1 MHAHSFVSDGINL
14 TPLDLVRTARSGVDS
29 SSPPSITV
37 ELSPA
42 AKQRV
47 LSSRAIVDAIV
58 RRGDLVYGITTGFGA
73 FKDRVIPPDELAQL
87 QVNLVMSHCVGVGD
101 PLPTEVVRAMM
112 LCRAHTL
119 SLGYSGISLPTLQ
132 LIYDMLNA
140 AVHPFVPTQG
150 SVGASGDLAPLSH
163 VALAMIGMGQVELHG
178 NLMPAAAALAAAHLT
193 PATLGPKEGVALSN
207 GTSLMS
213 ALLSL
218 ALIDS
223 NILCDTADVVGAMS
237 LEALQGVPAALD
249 PRIHAARGHAGQI
262 ASAANMRRLIQ
273 GSTLVW
279 GTTGLPDPTSP
290 AVRPA
295 PSIEETLRLG
305 KVQDVYSL
313 RCMPQVHGPA
323 REASSYVNGI
333 LTIELNSAN
342 DNPLIFSDLHS
353 PSDNSYS
360 VISGGNF
367 HGAPLSVAADFL
379 GIAISGLA
387 NISER
392 RQALLVDTKANG
404 GILPPFLTLHG
415 GVNSGFMMAQYTS
428 ASLASENKS
437 LAHPAS
443 VDTIPTSANA
453 EDHVS
458 MGPIAARHARAIVA
472 NTARVLAIE
481 ALMSAQAI
489 DLRLK
494 SDPTARLGKG
504 TRAAY
509 HLVRAHVPYLERDA
523 PLHPYIAACERL
535 VLSGSL
541 AAVLN
546 PEPAH

>member
-1 MHAHSFVSDGINL
+1 MHAHSFVSDGKNL
-14 TPLDLVRTARSGVDS
+14 TPMDLVRTARSGVD
-29 SSPPSITV
+29 PAHAPTVTV
-37 ELSPA
+37 ELSATAKERVA
-42 AKQRV
+42 A
-47 LSSRAIVDAIV
+47 SRAIVDAIV
-58 RRGDLVYGITTGFGA
+58 KRGDLVYGITTGFGA
-73 FKDRVIPPDELAQL
+73 FKDRVIPAVELAQL
-87 QVNLVMSHCVGVGD
+87 QVNLVMSHCVGVGA
-101 PLPTEVVRAMM
+101 PLPAEVVRAMM

-119 SLGYSGISLPTLQ
+119 SLGYSGISLSTLQ

-140 AVHPFVPTQG
+140 GIHPLVPTQG

-163 VALAMIGMGQVELHG
+163 VALAMLGMGEVEWRG
-178 NLMPAAAALAAAHLT
+178 RWMPAAEALAAANLT

-218 ALIDS
+218 ALVDS
-223 NILCDTADVVGAMS
+223 DTLCDTADVVGAMS

-249 PRIHAARGHAGQI
+249 ARIHAARGHAGQVT
-262 ASAANMRRLIQ
+262 SAANIRRLIN
-273 GSTLVW
+273 GSTLTW
-279 GTTGLPDPTSP
+279 GTAD
-290 AVRPA
+290 AV
-295 PSIEETLRLG
+295 ETLRLG

-323 REASSYVNGI
+323 REASSYVKGI
-333 LTIELNSAN
+333 LSIELNSAN
-342 DNPLIFSDLHS
+342 DNPLIFRDNGMAE
-353 PSDNSYS
+353 SDNYS
-360 VISGGNF
+360 VLSGGNF

-379 GIAISGLA
+379 GVAVCGLA

-404 GILPPFLTLHG
+404 GLLPPFLTLHG

-481 ALMSAQAI
+481 ALMAAQAI
-489 DLRLK
+489 DLRLQT
-494 SDPTARLGKG
+494 DPKAQLGTG

-509 HLVRAHVPYLERDA
+509 DLVRAHVPYLDRDA
-523 PLHPYIAACERL
+523 PLYPYIAACERL
-535 VLSGSL
+535 VLSGQL
-541 AAVLN
+541 ANVLN
-546 PEPAH
+546 AESAH

>member
-1 MHAHSFVSDGINL
+1 MHAHRFVSDGKNL
-14 TPLDLVRTARSGVDS
+14 TPEDLVRTARAGID
-29 SSPPSITV
+29 PAHAPTITV
-37 ELSPA
+37 ELSLE
-42 AKQRV
+42 AKERV
-47 LSSRAIVDAIV
+47 VASRAIVDAIV
-58 RRGDLVYGITTGFGA
+58 KRGDLVYGITTGFGA
-73 FKDRVIPPDELAQL
+73 FKDRVIAPAELAQL

-140 AVHPFVPTQG
+140 GIHPLVPTQG
-150 SVGASGDLAPLSH
+150 SVGASGDLTPLSH
-163 VALAMIGMGQVELHG
+163 VALTMLGMGEVEWQG
-178 NLMPAAAALAAAHLT
+178 RWVPAADALAAANLT

-218 ALIDS
+218 ALVDS
-223 NILCDTADVVGAMS
+223 DTLCNTADVVGAMS
-237 LEALQGVPAALD
+237 LEALQGVPVALD
-249 PRIHAARGHAGQI
+249 PRIHAARGHAGQVT
-262 ASAANMRRLIQ
+262 SAANIRHLIQ
-273 GSTLVW
+273 GSTLTW
-279 GTTGLPDPTSP
+279 DTDGASSP
-290 AVRPA
+290 LSSVVGRP
-295 PSIEETLRLG
+295 SSTEETLRLG

-323 REASSYVNGI
+323 REASSYVKGI
-333 LTIELNSAN
+333 LSIELNSAN
-342 DNPLIFSDLHS
+342 DNPLIFGDNGMAE
-353 PSDNSYS
+353 SDNYS
-360 VISGGNF
+360 VLSGGNF

-379 GIAISGLA
+379 GIAVCGLA

-404 GILPPFLTLHG
+404 GLLPPFLTLHG

-481 ALMSAQAI
+481 ALMAAQAI
-489 DLRLK
+489 DLRLQT
-494 SDPTARLGKG
+494 DPGARLGVG

-509 HLVRAHVPYLERDA
+509 DLVRAHVPYLERDA

-535 VLSGSL
+535 VLSGQL
-541 AAVLN
+541 AAVLG
-546 PEPAH
+546 